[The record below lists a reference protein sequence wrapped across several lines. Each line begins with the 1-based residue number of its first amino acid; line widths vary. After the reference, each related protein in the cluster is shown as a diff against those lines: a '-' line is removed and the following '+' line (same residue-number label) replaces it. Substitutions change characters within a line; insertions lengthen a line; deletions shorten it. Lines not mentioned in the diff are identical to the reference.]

1 MLPVFEYF
9 LYHLYLSVR
18 NGKELQE
25 SERLPESLISVE
37 IHISGEKNLKE
48 VGCTKRAMGQFFQH
62 LDQNLECYDQ
72 GIMGIEKEIEEECR
86 MCTRHVL
93 HLEATLCGMPCPVSC
108 SYIDYL

>member
-1 MLPVFEYF
+1 MFEYF

-48 VGCTKRAMGQFFQH
+48 VGCTKRAVGQFFQH
-62 LDQNLECYDQ
+62 LEQNLECYDQ
-72 GIMGIEKEIEEECR
+72 GMVGREKETEEKCR
-86 MCTRHVL
+86 MKKSVGCAL
-93 HLEATLCGMPCPVSC
+93 GMSSTSRPHSVACPAQSVAVT
-108 SYIDYL
+108 